1 MSFNVEKIRKDFPV
15 LHRLVYDNPLVYLDN
30 AATSL
35 KPQIMIDSLLRY
47 YQKDTAN
54 VHRGLHYLS
63 QEATINYENTRT
75 KVQEFIG
82 ASCRDEIV
90 FTKGATESINLVAHS
105 LRKLLNPRDSI
116 LISTM
121 EHHSNI
127 VPWQLLAEA
136 TEAEIK
142 EIPVND
148 KGEMNLEVY
157 KKLLD
162 DSVKVVAITHI
173 SNTLGTINP
182 VQKMIAMARKT
193 KALILVDA
201 AQSIIHKELNVKEMD
216 CDFLVFSA
224 HKALGSTGL
233 GVLYGKSGHMKD
245 FPPYESGGGMIEDV
259 TLMKSSF
266 ASPPGRFEAGTPP
279 VAQVI
284 AFGSSLDYLEQID
297 VKEMVSHEKKLLEYA
312 TWKLQKIP
320 GLIITGEASD
330 KIPVISFNLEGIH
343 ADDVGTILNRQ
354 GIAVRTG
361 HHCNRPLLARYNLSS
376 LVRASFCLYNTEKE
390 VDILAGGIQ
399 KVREFFVKS

>member
-1 MSFNVEKIRKDFPV
+1 MSFDVERIRKDFPV
-15 LHRLVYDNPLVYLDN
+15 LDRLVYDNPLVYLDN

-63 QEATINYENTRT
+63 QEATINYEKTRS
-75 KVQEFIG
+75 KVQKFID
-82 ASCRDEIV
+82 ASSREEII
-90 FTKGATESINLVAHS
+90 FTKGATEAVNLVAHS
-105 LRKLLNPRDSI
+105 LRKRLSSKDSI

-127 VPWQLLAEA
+127 VPWQFLAEA
-136 TEAEIK
+136 TGAEIK

-148 KGEMNLEVY
+148 KGEIELGVY

-162 DSVKVVAITHI
+162 DSVKIVAVTHI
-173 SNTLGTINP
+173 SNTLGTVNP
-182 VQKMIAMARKT
+182 VEEMITLARGT
-193 KALILVDA
+193 KALVLVDA
-201 AQSIIHKELNVKEMD
+201 AQSIIHQELSVKEMD

-224 HKALGSTGL
+224 HKALGPTGL
-233 GVLYGKSGHMKD
+233 GVLYGKNDHMKS

-266 ASPPGRFEAGTPP
+266 ACPPGRFEAGTPP

-284 AFGSSLDYLEQID
+284 AFGASLDYLEQMREEIP
-297 VKEMVSHEKKLLEYA
+297 SHEKKLLEYA
-312 TWKLQKIP
+312 TWKLKKIP
-320 GLIITGEASD
+320 GLTITGEAD
-330 KIPVISFNLEGIH
+330 EKIPVISFNLEGIH
-343 ADDVGTILNRQ
+343 ADDVGTILNRR

-390 VDILAGGIQ
+390 VDTLTEGIQ